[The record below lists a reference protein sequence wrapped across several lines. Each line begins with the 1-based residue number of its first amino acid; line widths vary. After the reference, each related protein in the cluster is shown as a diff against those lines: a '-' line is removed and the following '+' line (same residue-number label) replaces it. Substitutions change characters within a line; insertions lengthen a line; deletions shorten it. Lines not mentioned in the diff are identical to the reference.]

1 MLGAAQ
7 HRTGLLR
14 TQRPALPGAVT
25 VPRGREAAATAAPP
39 RGGRRP
45 RTIRA
50 PAQPSPAGVLTAGGA
65 PAAQF
70 LEIMTMSREREAEE
84 AAGGS
89 RPRSAAAGAGAH
101 GAWGG
106 APPGGA
112 GRGGAKAG
120 GGPVPLPLDL
130 MMLGYKRKK
139 LVDGARPSILY
150 PIPAP
155 RMRRAAPAAPARAGR
170 LVHVA
175 PGIALRRWCCRAVRA
190 DAACHPARRPQA

>member
-1 MLGAAQ
+1 
-7 HRTGLLR
+7 
-14 TQRPALPGAVT
+14 
-25 VPRGREAAATAAPP
+25 
-39 RGGRRP
+39 
-45 RTIRA
+45 
-50 PAQPSPAGVLTAGGA
+50 
-65 PAAQF
+65 
-70 LEIMTMSREREAEE
+70 MTMSREREAEE

-112 GRGGAKAG
+112 GRGRAKAG

-139 LVDGARPSILY
+139 LVDGARPSIPY
-150 PIPAP
+150 PTPAP
-155 RMRRAAPAAPARAGR
+155 RMRRAAPAAPARVGR
-170 LVHVA
+170 SVHVA
-175 PGIALRRWCCRAVRA
+175 PGVALRRWCCCAACA